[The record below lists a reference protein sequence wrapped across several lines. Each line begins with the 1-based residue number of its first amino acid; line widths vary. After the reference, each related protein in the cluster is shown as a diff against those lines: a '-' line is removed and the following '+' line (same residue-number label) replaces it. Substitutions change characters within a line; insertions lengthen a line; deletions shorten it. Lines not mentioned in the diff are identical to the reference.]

1 MEDLME
7 RNRKEEDV
15 EREFL
20 VGQSTESWKDR
31 YFLLANSS
39 PL

>member
-7 RNRKEEDV
+7 RNRKEEYV
-15 EREFL
+15 ERQFL
-20 VGQSTESWKDR
+20 ASYSTESWK
-31 YFLLANSS
+31 YGALLLANSS